1 MPSMFAHFLG
11 ADLRLAPLPGAS
23 FSFRCRIGGMFP
35 IAWQIAAPREIP
47 LTISTIRARNL
58 GDSQHSDAISRLPF
72 LDTAIRDS
80 TRQARY
86 WLA

>member
-35 IAWQIAAPREIP
+35 IAWQIAAPP
-47 LTISTIRARNL
+47 
-58 GDSQHSDAISRLPF
+58 
-72 LDTAIRDS
+72 
-80 TRQARY
+80 
-86 WLA
+86 